1 MLIASTDTTL
11 WGVAL
16 IIGVVVLLVALA
28 LLSLLYR
35 TVVTIDSDLDS
46 LVDVGGQVGGN
57 TTRIN
62 DLLTTAGVL
71 KGIEQEVLIHEWY
84 LAQK

>member
-1 MLIASTDTTL
+1 MLIATNTTL
-11 WGVAL
+11 WGVTL
-16 IIGVVVLLVALA
+16 VIGVVVLLVVLV

-35 TVVTIDSDLDS
+35 LVVTIDSDLDS

-57 TTRIN
+57 TAKIR

-71 KGIEQEVLIHEWY
+71 NDIHQEVLIHDYY